1 MDAKDL
7 PEVLAIERA
16 SFPNPWHEITFRGE
30 LLNEGVS
37 FPIVAVHWV
46 QKSVIGYI
54 IYWKIKDEI
63 QINNI
68 AVHPDFRHQGVGE
81 AMMRALLEKAR
92 EEGVVFIS
100 LEVRSSNKAAR
111 KLYAKLGFNFLGIRK
126 DYYINPPE
134 DALVL
139 GLNIEP

>member
-37 FPIVAVHWV
+37 FPIVAVNWV